1 MTIFIYFYFD
11 KSCFYS
17 VGFIL
22 HRKEEYTMR
31 KLTKTEATTKGL
43 KIKKLLDWI
52 ELEKKIKLMQLEA
65 KMLRE
70 DSFVDA
76 FMSLQ
81 NDEDI
86 IIGNQIKL
94 KNVISTRFNSTEFK
108 KDNPKLYAKYQN
120 QIVNSIKKDL
130 I

>member
-1 MTIFIYFYFD
+1 
-11 KSCFYS
+11 
-17 VGFIL
+17 
-22 HRKEEYTMR
+22 MR

-81 NDEDI
+81 NDDDI

-94 KNVISTRFNSTEFK
+94 KNVISTRFNYIEYK
-108 KDNPKLYAKYQN
+108 KGNQKLYAKYQN
-120 QIVNSIKKDL
+120 QIVHSIKKDL

>member
-1 MTIFIYFYFD
+1 
-11 KSCFYS
+11 
-17 VGFIL
+17 
-22 HRKEEYTMR
+22 MR

-81 NDEDI
+81 NDDDI

-94 KNVISTRFNSTEFK
+94 KNVICTRFNSTEFK

-120 QIVNSIKKDL
+120 QIVNSIKKEL
-130 I
+130 L

>member
-1 MTIFIYFYFD
+1 
-11 KSCFYS
+11 
-17 VGFIL
+17 
-22 HRKEEYTMR
+22 MR
-31 KLTKTEATTKGL
+31 KLSKKEATTKGL

-81 NDEDI
+81 NDDDI

-120 QIVNSIKKDL
+120 QIVNSIKKEL
-130 I
+130 L

>member
-1 MTIFIYFYFD
+1 
-11 KSCFYS
+11 
-17 VGFIL
+17 
-22 HRKEEYTMR
+22 MR
-31 KLTKTEATTKGL
+31 KITKKEAINKGL
-43 KIKKLLDWI
+43 KVQKLLSWI
-52 ELEKKIKLMQLEA
+52 QLEKKIKLMRMRADL
-65 KMLRE
+65 LRE
-70 DSFVDA
+70 DSLVDA

-81 NDEDI
+81 NDDDI

-120 QIVNSIKKDL
+120 QIVNSITKDL

>member
-1 MTIFIYFYFD
+1 
-11 KSCFYS
+11 
-17 VGFIL
+17 
-22 HRKEEYTMR
+22 MR
-31 KLTKTEATTKGL
+31 KLSKKEATTKGL

-81 NDEDI
+81 NDDDI

>member
-1 MTIFIYFYFD
+1 
-11 KSCFYS
+11 
-17 VGFIL
+17 
-22 HRKEEYTMR
+22 MR
-31 KLTKTEATTKGL
+31 KLSKKEATTKGL

-52 ELEKKIKLMQLEA
+52 ELEKKIKLMQMEA
-65 KMLRE
+65 KLLRQ

-76 FMSLQ
+76 FMSVQ

-86 IIGNQIKL
+86 IIGNHIKL

-108 KDNPKLYAKYQN
+108 KANPKLYAKYQN
-120 QIVNSIKKDL
+120 QIVQSITKDL

>member
-1 MTIFIYFYFD
+1 
-11 KSCFYS
+11 
-17 VGFIL
+17 
-22 HRKEEYTMR
+22 MR
-31 KLTKTEATTKGL
+31 KLSKKEATTKGL

-52 ELEKKIKLMQLEA
+52 ELEKKIKLMQMEA
-65 KMLRE
+65 KLLRQ

-76 FMSLQ
+76 FMSVQ
-81 NDEDI
+81 NDDDI

-120 QIVNSIKKDL
+120 QIVQSITKDL

>member
-1 MTIFIYFYFD
+1 
-11 KSCFYS
+11 
-17 VGFIL
+17 
-22 HRKEEYTMR
+22 MR

-81 NDEDI
+81 NDDDI

-108 KDNPKLYAKYQN
+108 KANPKLYTKYQN
-120 QIVNSIKKDL
+120 QIVSSIKKEL

>member
-1 MTIFIYFYFD
+1 
-11 KSCFYS
+11 
-17 VGFIL
+17 
-22 HRKEEYTMR
+22 MR
-31 KLTKTEATTKGL
+31 KLTKKEAINKGL
-43 KIKKLLDWI
+43 KVQKLLNWI
-52 ELEKKIKLMQLEA
+52 ELEKKIKLMQMKA

-70 DSFVDA
+70 DSLVDA

-81 NDEDI
+81 NEDDI
-86 IIGNQIKL
+86 VIGNKIKL

-120 QIVNSIKKDL
+120 QIVNSINKDL

>member
-1 MTIFIYFYFD
+1 
-11 KSCFYS
+11 
-17 VGFIL
+17 
-22 HRKEEYTMR
+22 MR

-81 NDEDI
+81 NDDDI

>member
-1 MTIFIYFYFD
+1 
-11 KSCFYS
+11 
-17 VGFIL
+17 
-22 HRKEEYTMR
+22 MR
-31 KLTKTEATTKGL
+31 KLTKKEATTKGL

-52 ELEKKIKLMQLEA
+52 ELEKKIKLMQMEA
-65 KMLRE
+65 KLLRQ

-76 FMSLQ
+76 FMSVQ
-81 NDEDI
+81 NDDDI

-108 KDNPKLYAKYQN
+108 KENPKLYAKYQN
-120 QIVNSIKKDL
+120 QIVQSITKDL

>member
-1 MTIFIYFYFD
+1 
-11 KSCFYS
+11 
-17 VGFIL
+17 
-22 HRKEEYTMR
+22 MR

-81 NDEDI
+81 NDDDI

-108 KDNPKLYAKYQN
+108 KANPKLYAKYQN
-120 QIVNSIKKDL
+120 QIVHSIKKDL

>member
-1 MTIFIYFYFD
+1 
-11 KSCFYS
+11 
-17 VGFIL
+17 
-22 HRKEEYTMR
+22 MR
-31 KLTKTEATTKGL
+31 KISKKEATTKGL

-52 ELEKKIKLMQLEA
+52 ELEKKIKLMQMEA
-65 KMLRE
+65 KLLRQ

-76 FMSLQ
+76 FMSVQ
-81 NDEDI
+81 NDDDI

-108 KDNPKLYAKYQN
+108 KENPKLYAKYQN
-120 QIVNSIKKDL
+120 QIVQSITKDL

>member
-1 MTIFIYFYFD
+1 
-11 KSCFYS
+11 
-17 VGFIL
+17 
-22 HRKEEYTMR
+22 MR
-31 KLTKTEATTKGL
+31 KISKKEATTKGL

-52 ELEKKIKLMQLEA
+52 ELEKKIKLMQMEA
-65 KMLRE
+65 KLLRQ

-76 FMSLQ
+76 FMSVQ

-86 IIGNQIKL
+86 IIGNHIKL

-108 KDNPKLYAKYQN
+108 KANPKLYAKYQN
-120 QIVNSIKKDL
+120 QIVQSITKDL

>member
-1 MTIFIYFYFD
+1 
-11 KSCFYS
+11 
-17 VGFIL
+17 
-22 HRKEEYTMR
+22 MR
-31 KLTKTEATTKGL
+31 KLTKKEATTKGL

-52 ELEKKIKLMQLEA
+52 ELEKKIKLMQMEA
-65 KMLRE
+65 KLLRQ

-76 FMSLQ
+76 FMSVQ

-94 KNVISTRFNSTEFK
+94 KNVISTRFNSIEFK
-108 KDNPKLYAKYQN
+108 KENPKLYAKYQN
-120 QIVNSIKKDL
+120 QIVQSITKDL

>member
-1 MTIFIYFYFD
+1 
-11 KSCFYS
+11 
-17 VGFIL
+17 
-22 HRKEEYTMR
+22 MR

-81 NDEDI
+81 NDDDI

-94 KNVISTRFNSTEFK
+94 KNVISTRFNSSEFK
-108 KDNPKLYAKYQN
+108 KANPKLYAKYQN
-120 QIVNSIKKDL
+120 QIVHSIKKDL

>member
-1 MTIFIYFYFD
+1 
-11 KSCFYS
+11 
-17 VGFIL
+17 
-22 HRKEEYTMR
+22 MR
-31 KLTKTEATTKGL
+31 KLSKKEATTKGL

-52 ELEKKIKLMQLEA
+52 ELEKKIKLMQMEA
-65 KMLRE
+65 KLLRQ

-76 FMSLQ
+76 FMSVQ
-81 NDEDI
+81 NDDDI
-86 IIGNQIKL
+86 IIGNHIKL

-120 QIVNSIKKDL
+120 QIVNSITKDL

>member
-1 MTIFIYFYFD
+1 
-11 KSCFYS
+11 
-17 VGFIL
+17 
-22 HRKEEYTMR
+22 MR

-81 NDEDI
+81 NDDDI

-94 KNVISTRFNSTEFK
+94 KNVISTRFNSIEFK
-108 KDNPKLYAKYQN
+108 KASPELYAKYQN
-120 QIVNSIKKDL
+120 QIVYSIKKDL

>member
-1 MTIFIYFYFD
+1 
-11 KSCFYS
+11 
-17 VGFIL
+17 
-22 HRKEEYTMR
+22 MR
-31 KLTKTEATTKGL
+31 KITKTEATTKGL

-52 ELEKKIKLMQLEA
+52 ELEKKIKLMQMEA
-65 KMLRE
+65 KLLRQ

-81 NDEDI
+81 NDDDI

-120 QIVNSIKKDL
+120 QIVNSITKDL

>member
-1 MTIFIYFYFD
+1 
-11 KSCFYS
+11 
-17 VGFIL
+17 
-22 HRKEEYTMR
+22 MR
-31 KLTKTEATTKGL
+31 KISKKEATTKGL

-52 ELEKKIKLMQLEA
+52 ELEKKIKLMQMEA
-65 KMLRE
+65 KLLRQ

-81 NDEDI
+81 NDDDI

-120 QIVNSIKKDL
+120 QIVNSITKDL

>member
-1 MTIFIYFYFD
+1 
-11 KSCFYS
+11 
-17 VGFIL
+17 
-22 HRKEEYTMR
+22 MR
-31 KLTKTEATTKGL
+31 KLTKTEAKTKGL

-81 NDEDI
+81 NDDDI
-86 IIGNQIKL
+86 II
-94 KNVISTRFNSTEFK
+94 
-108 KDNPKLYAKYQN
+108 
-120 QIVNSIKKDL
+120 
-130 I
+130 

>member
-1 MTIFIYFYFD
+1 
-11 KSCFYS
+11 
-17 VGFIL
+17 
-22 HRKEEYTMR
+22 MR

-81 NDEDI
+81 NDDDI

-120 QIVNSIKKDL
+120 QIVNSIKKEL
-130 I
+130 LWNN

>member
-1 MTIFIYFYFD
+1 
-11 KSCFYS
+11 
-17 VGFIL
+17 
-22 HRKEEYTMR
+22 MR
-31 KLTKTEATTKGL
+31 KLSKKEATTKGL

-81 NDEDI
+81 NDDDI
-86 IIGNQIKL
+86 IIGNHIKL

-120 QIVNSIKKDL
+120 QIVNSITKDL
-130 I
+130 IWNS